1 MRLAVNAARAIR
13 PSPKC
18 LLETLGGRMGWC
30 LASWGL

>member
-18 LLETLGGRMGWC
+18 VLGAPAEDQAALSGG
-30 LASWGL
+30 G